1 MKKSETDDGKL
12 SWQLQDS
19 SGNELFIVTE
29 SNDVLALTS
38 AKEDDEIVTEV
49 VSIGG
54 SDPDSFGHTI
64 ISLKTPLENTYD
76 RKTVIIYANVAPATN
91 GSSKEEILGRGD
103 ASQPFQKF
111 VLKQSPL
118 TYIQAPTS
126 GGRVST
132 LKVKVN
138 DIKWEEVPSLYDL
151 DGQQQVYITRMGDD
165 GNTTVQFG
173 DGITGARL
181 PTGAEIKASYR
192 IGTGLQGLVNANQIT
207 LLMTRPLGVKGVN
220 NPGRPEGAE
229 DTEPRDLAR
238 RNAPSTV
245 LTFDR
250 IVSLKDYEDFA
261 RSFAGIGKAKSTWIW
276 NGDKRVVQIIVAS
289 AGGDKI
295 GSSSDLISNL
305 KKAITDASDP
315 HQSVNIDP
323 YIPIYFKLNA
333 EIIVDPR
340 YGADKVSAS
349 VRSALEDAFSFEM
362 RSFGQRVEDCD
373 LTAVIQRVEGV
384 LAVWVST
391 DLSDPVKAS
400 DLVMIDPNEIE
411 IVVKS

>member
-1 MKKSETDDGKL
+1 MDREIKGLLNGRTILVSGKRIRARLLKDLAGLKKDTVLQVMKRSETDDGKL

-29 SNDVLALTS
+29 SKDALALTS

-54 SDPDSFGHTI
+54 SDPDSFGHTT

-76 RKTVIIYANVAPATN
+76 RKTVTIYANVAPATN

-118 TYIQAPTS
+118 TYVQAPTS
-126 GGRVST
+126 EGRIST

-151 DGQQQVYITRMGDD
+151 DGKQQVYITRMGDD

-181 PTGAEIKASYR
+181 PTGAEIKAIYR
-192 IGTGLQGLVNANQIT
+192 IGTGLQGLVKANQIT

-261 RSFAGIGKAKSTWIW
+261 RSFAGIGKAKATWIW
-276 NGDKRVVQIIVAS
+276 DGDKRVVQIIVAS
-289 AGGDKI
+289 ADGDKI
-295 GSSSDLISNL
+295 GSSSDLIGFARKAHFARKVWTLHAKSL
-305 KKAITDASDP
+305 KCSVYWI
-315 HQSVNIDP
+315 HQ
-323 YIPIYFKLNA
+323 IYYKHLIHLLYF
-333 EIIVDPR
+333 IHSI
-340 YGADKVSAS
+340 
-349 VRSALEDAFSFEM
+349 F
-362 RSFGQRVEDCD
+362 
-373 LTAVIQRVEGV
+373 
-384 LAVWVST
+384 
-391 DLSDPVKAS
+391 
-400 DLVMIDPNEIE
+400 
-411 IVVKS
+411 